1 MIKISQI
8 SRKGAKQR
16 KEIEKNL
23 CDTLRLCER
32 KSHIQSL
39 FTIDSRRLKDNKRHF
54 FKISFFILLQVSNS
68 HVVMIC
74 EHREVSKC
82 S

>member
-1 MIKISQI
+1 MFFKKKDMIIAFFMRKISQI

-54 FKISFFILLQVSNS
+54 FHTVICLLLQL
-68 HVVMIC
+68 
-74 EHREVSKC
+74 KC
-82 S
+82 RV